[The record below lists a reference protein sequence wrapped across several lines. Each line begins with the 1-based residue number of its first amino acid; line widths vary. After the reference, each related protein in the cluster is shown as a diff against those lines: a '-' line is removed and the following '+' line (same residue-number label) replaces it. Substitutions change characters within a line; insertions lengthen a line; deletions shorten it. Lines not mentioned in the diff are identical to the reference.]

1 MEIVKFKKLKG
12 NLYEIVLDNGLSF
25 KLYDDVIVK
34 YNLLVNKRFDDKF
47 FMVVTSYNDSLDAYY
62 TCIKYLNTKM
72 RSEVELRKYLD
83 KKGISKEVCDKT
95 IDRLKKS
102 GYLNRELYIK
112 SYVADAFNFSNNGPV
127 KIMKSLNALGFSD
140 EEVKPFLDLDFDS
153 KAIKLIDKK
162 LKSNKL
168 SASNFRMHISNY
180 LVNLGYPKEVFSEYL
195 MGVHVNDDGNLEKDY
210 NMLMRKYSKKY
221 SGDKLKYF
229 IKGKLYQKGYS
240 LEKIGEVIDE

>member
-1 MEIVKFKKLKG
+1 ME
-12 NLYEIVLDNGLSF
+12 
-25 KLYDDVIVK
+25 
-34 YNLLVNKRFDDKF
+34 
-47 FMVVTSYNDSLDAYY
+47 VTSYNDSLDAYY

-83 KKGISKEVCDKT
+83 NHSFLVYQLSYHKLLYLYPS
-95 IDRLKKS
+95 
-102 GYLNRELYIK
+102 YLNRELYIK
-112 SYVADAFNFSNNGPV
+112 SYIADAFNFSNNGPV

-162 LKSNKL
+162 LKSNRL

-195 MGVHVNDDGNLEKDY
+195 MGVHVSDDGNLEKDY

-240 LEKIGEVIDE
+240 LDKIGEVIKRTQKRESSIGNLSEVSALL

>member
-47 FMVVTSYNDSLDAYY
+47 FMEVTSYNDSLDAYY

-112 SYVADAFNFSNNGPV
+112 SYIADAFNFSNNGPV

-162 LKSNKL
+162 LKSNRL

-180 LVNLGYPKEVFSEYL
+180 LVNLGYPK
-195 MGVHVNDDGNLEKDY
+195 
-210 NMLMRKYSKKY
+210 
-221 SGDKLKYF
+221 
-229 IKGKLYQKGYS
+229 
-240 LEKIGEVIDE
+240 

>member
-1 MEIVKFKKLKG
+1 MEITKFKKIKG
-12 NLYEIVLDNGLSF
+12 NQYEIILDNGLSF

-47 FMVVTSYNDSLDAYY
+47 FTEITNYNDSLDAYY

-83 KKGISKEVCDKT
+83 KKNISKEVTEKT
-95 IDRLKKS
+95 IERLKKS

-112 SYVADAFNFSNNGPV
+112 SYIADTYNFSNNGPV
-127 KIMKSLNALGFSD
+127 KIMKSLNALGFTED
-140 EEVKPFLDLDFDS
+140 EIKPFLDLDFES

-168 SASNFRMHISNY
+168 STNNFKMHTSIY
-180 LVNLGYPKEVFSEYL
+180 LVNLGYPKETFSDYL
-195 MGVHVNDDGNLEKDY
+195 MSVQVSDTGNLEKDY
-210 NMLMRKYSKKY
+210 NALVRKYSKKY

-229 IKGKLYQKGYS
+229 IKSKLYQKGYN
-240 LEKIGEVIDE
+240 LDKIGEIIND